1 MSGAAVLIRVLL
13 VEDDEKLG
21 ELLRRLLALDGIET
35 DVAGD
40 AEQALT
46 LAAAFPYDAVVLDW
60 MLPGMDGLELCR
72 RLRRGGLRA
81 PVVMISARDDLTA
94 RDLADAGVDEF
105 LGKPF
110 AVGELERCLTTSS
123 TPLSW
128 GLPDPTDHA
137 LRRAGRGWWSGRRRG
152 T

>member
-1 MSGAAVLIRVLL
+1 MSGAAVIRVLL

-40 AEQALT
+40 AEQALA
-46 LAAAFPYDAVVLDW
+46 LAAAVPYDAVVLDW

-94 RDLADAGVDEF
+94 RDLSDAGADEF

-110 AVGELERCLTTSS
+110 AVGELERCLTPSS
-123 TPLSW
+123 TPVSW
-128 GLPDPTDHA
+128 GLPDPTDPA